1 MYIMSPNAIS
11 RFVGCYYIR
20 VDMRYLLYKYQ
31 ELIVVEFVYE
41 IYFIEHL
48 YTRYLYDIFLTGL
61 PISCQKLYFLVGN
74 AKGSIENFDF
84 K

>member
-41 IYFIEHL
+41 IY
-48 YTRYLYDIFLTGL
+48 
-61 PISCQKLYFLVGN
+61 S
-74 AKGSIENFDF
+74 
-84 K
+84 

>member
-48 YTRYLYDIFLTGL
+48 YTRWWAM
-61 PISCQKLYFLVGN
+61 QKDPL
-74 AKGSIENFDF
+74 KTSILS
-84 K
+84 KRSVRSLAMPAV